1 MNTLRSVPTVG
12 MICFIVD
19 AELYRV
25 LKRIGYRISEELVL
39 SLTVLGGALLLTAA
53 IVFLVRRSALDA
65 PTRRCGVLLPVAAAC
80 YCWRVYG
87 RLPISLALFF
97 ETPVVVGPAAF
108 GVFALLVASFL
119 IFCKCVRPIRAVA
132 MHVAKLLALVP
143 TVVFLLW
150 LPLFFMFSLSACRT
164 RWIETPSPDDAH
176 IADITLED
184 YGAVGGSAYVC
195 IRKRTIGEGIF
206 RLEGIGT
213 TVYSCSNWSTAAKL
227 QLQWTDNSHL
237 QVLVGD
243 EVVRQ
248 ASVR

>member
-25 LKRIGYRISEELVL
+25 LKRFGYRISDELVL
-39 SLTVLGGALLLTAA
+39 ALTVLGGALLLTAA
-53 IVFLVRRSALDA
+53 IVFLVRRSALDT
-65 PTRRCGVLLPVAAAC
+65 PTRRCGVLRPVAAAC

-97 ETPVVVGPAAF
+97 ETPVVVGAAAF

-119 IFCKCVRPIRAVA
+119 IFCRCVRPIRAVA

-150 LPLFFMFSLSACRT
+150 LPLFFLLSSFFDIT
-164 RWIETPSPDDAH
+164 RFAETPSPDDAH
-176 IADITLED
+176 IAYIMLED
-184 YGAVGGSAYVC
+184 HGAMGDAAYAC
-195 IRKRTIGEGIF
+195 IRNRTIGDGIF
-206 RLEGIGT
+206 RLEGVGRA
-213 TVYSCSNWSTAAKL
+213 VYACSCRTAL
-227 QLQWTDNSHL
+227 ELRLQWTDNSHL

>member
-97 ETPVVVGPAAF
+97 ETPVVVGIAIF
-108 GVFALLVASFL
+108 GVLAMLVAAVL
-119 IFCKCVRPIRAVA
+119 IFCRCVRPIRAVA

-143 TVVFLLW
+143 MLVFLLW
-150 LPLFFMFSLSACRT
+150 LPLFFLLSSFSDITKFA
-164 RWIETPSPDDAH
+164 ETPSPDDAH
-176 IADITLED
+176 IAYIMLED
-184 YGAVGGSAYVC
+184 HGAMGDAAYAC
-195 IRKRTIGEGIF
+195 IRNRTIGEGIF

>member
-25 LKRIGYRISEELVL
+25 LKRIGYRISDELVL
-39 SLTVLGGALLLTAA
+39 ALTVLGGALLLTAA

-97 ETPVVVGPAAF
+97 ETPVVVGAAAF

-119 IFCKCVRPIRAVA
+119 IFCRCVRPIRAVA

-143 TVVFLLW
+143 MLVFLLW
-150 LPLFFMFSLSACRT
+150 LPLFFLLSSFSDIT
-164 RWIETPSPDDAH
+164 RFAETPSPDDAH
-176 IADITLED
+176 IAYIMLED
-184 YGAVGGSAYVC
+184 HGAMGDAAYAC
-195 IRKRTIGEGIF
+195 IRNRTIGDGIF
-206 RLEGIGT
+206 RLEGVGRA
-213 TVYSCSNWSTAAKL
+213 VYACSCRTAL
-227 QLQWTDNSHL
+227 ELRLQWTDNSHL

>member
-39 SLTVLGGALLLTAA
+39 ALTVLGGALLLTAA

-97 ETPVVVGPAAF
+97 ETPVVVGAAAF

-119 IFCKCVRPIRAVA
+119 IFCRCVRPIRAVA

-143 TVVFLLW
+143 MLVFLLW
-150 LPLFFMFSLSACRT
+150 LPLFFLLSSFSDIT
-164 RWIETPSPDDAH
+164 RFAETPSPDDAH
-176 IADITLED
+176 IAYIMLED
-184 YGAVGGSAYVC
+184 HGAMGDAAYAC
-195 IRKRTIGEGIF
+195 IRNRTIGDGIF
-206 RLEGIGT
+206 RLEGVGRA
-213 TVYSCSNWSTAAKL
+213 VYACSCRTAL
-227 QLQWTDNSHL
+227 ELRLQWTDNSHL

>member
-25 LKRIGYRISEELVL
+25 LKRFGYRISDELVL
-39 SLTVLGGALLLTAA
+39 ALTVLGGALFLTAA

-80 YCWRVYG
+80 YCWRVLG

-97 ETPVVVGPAAF
+97 ETPVVVGAAAF
-108 GVFALLVASFL
+108 GVFALLVAAVL
-119 IFCKCVRPIRAVA
+119 IFCRCVRPIRAVA

-143 TVVFLLW
+143 MLVFLLW
-150 LPLFFMFSLSACRT
+150 LPLFFLLSSFSDIT
-164 RWIETPSPDDAH
+164 RFAETPSPDDTH
-176 IADITLED
+176 IAYIMLED
-184 YGAVGGSAYVC
+184 HGAMGDAAYAC
-195 IRKRTIGEGIF
+195 IRKRTIGDGIF
-206 RLEGIGT
+206 RLEGVGRA
-213 TVYSCSNWSTAAKL
+213 VYACSCRTAL
-227 QLQWTDNSHL
+227 ELRLQWTDNSHL

-243 EVVRQ
+243 EAVRQ
-248 ASVR
+248 AYVR

>member
-25 LKRIGYRISEELVL
+25 LKRIGYRISDELVL
-39 SLTVLGGALLLTAA
+39 ALTVLGGALLLTAA

-97 ETPVVVGPAAF
+97 ETPVVVGAAAF

-119 IFCKCVRPIRAVA
+119 IFCRCVRPIRAVA

-143 TVVFLLW
+143 MLVFLLW
-150 LPLFFMFSLSACRT
+150 LPLFFLLSSFSDIT
-164 RWIETPSPDDAH
+164 RFAETPSPDDP
-176 IADITLED
+176 ISRI
-184 YGAVGGSAYVC
+184 
-195 IRKRTIGEGIF
+195 
-206 RLEGIGT
+206 
-213 TVYSCSNWSTAAKL
+213 
-227 QLQWTDNSHL
+227 
-237 QVLVGD
+237 
-243 EVVRQ
+243 
-248 ASVR
+248 

>member
-25 LKRIGYRISEELVL
+25 LKRFGYRISDELVL
-39 SLTVLGGALLLTAA
+39 ALTVLGGALLLTAA
-53 IVFLVRRSALDA
+53 IVFLVRRSALDT

-97 ETPVVVGPAAF
+97 ETPVVVGAAAF

-119 IFCKCVRPIRAVA
+119 IFCRCVRPIRAVA

-150 LPLFFMFSLSACRT
+150 LPLFFLLSSFSDIT
-164 RWIETPSPDDAH
+164 RFAETPSPDDAH
-176 IADITLED
+176 IAYIMLED
-184 YGAVGGSAYVC
+184 HGAMGDAAYAC
-195 IRKRTIGEGIF
+195 IRNRTIGDGIF
-206 RLEGIGT
+206 RLEGVGRA
-213 TVYSCSNWSTAAKL
+213 VYACSCRTAL
-227 QLQWTDNSHL
+227 ELRLQWTDNSHL

>member
-1 MNTLRSVPTVG
+1 MNRLRSVPTVG

-25 LKRIGYRISEELVL
+25 LKRFGYRISDELVL
-39 SLTVLGGALLLTAA
+39 ALTVLGGALLLTAA

-80 YCWRVYG
+80 YCWRVLG

-97 ETPVVVGPAAF
+97 ETPVVVGAAAF

-119 IFCKCVRPIRAVA
+119 IFCRCVRPIRAVA

-143 TVVFLLW
+143 TVAFLLW
-150 LPLFFMFSLSACRT
+150 LPLFFLLSSLSDIT
-164 RWIETPSPDDAH
+164 RFAETPSPDDTH
-176 IADITLED
+176 IAYIMLED
-184 YGAVGGSAYVC
+184 HGAMGDAAYAC
-195 IRKRTIGEGIF
+195 IRNRTIGDGIF
-206 RLEGIGT
+206 RLEGVGRA
-213 TVYSCSNWSTAAKL
+213 VYACSCRTAL
-227 QLQWTDNSHL
+227 ELRLQWTDNSHL
-237 QVLVGD
+237 QVLAGD
-243 EVVRQ
+243 EVVKQ

>member
-25 LKRIGYRISEELVL
+25 LKRFGYRISDELVL
-39 SLTVLGGALLLTAA
+39 ALTVLGGALLLTAA

-150 LPLFFMFSLSACRT
+150 LPLFFLLSSFSDIT
-164 RWIETPSPDDAH
+164 RFAETPSPDDAH
-176 IADITLED
+176 IAYIMLED
-184 YGAVGGSAYVC
+184 HGAMGDAAYAC
-195 IRKRTIGEGIF
+195 IRNRTIGDGIF
-206 RLEGIGT
+206 RLEGVGRA
-213 TVYSCSNWSTAAKL
+213 VYACSCRTALEL

>member
-25 LKRIGYRISEELVL
+25 LKRIGYRISDELVL
-39 SLTVLGGALLLTAA
+39 ALTVLGGALLLTAA
-53 IVFLVRRSALDA
+53 IVFLVRRSALDT
-65 PTRRCGVLLPVAAAC
+65 PTRCCGVLLPVAAAC

-97 ETPVVVGPAAF
+97 ETPVVVGAAAF

-119 IFCKCVRPIRAVA
+119 IFCRCVRPIRAVA

-150 LPLFFMFSLSACRT
+150 LPLFFLLSSFSDIT
-164 RWIETPSPDDAH
+164 RFAETPSPDDAH
-176 IADITLED
+176 IAYIMLED
-184 YGAVGGSAYVC
+184 HGAMGDAAYAC
-195 IRKRTIGEGIF
+195 IRNRTIGDGIF
-206 RLEGIGT
+206 RLEGVGRA
-213 TVYSCSNWSTAAKL
+213 VYACSCRTAL
-227 QLQWTDNSHL
+227 ELRLQWTDNSHL

-243 EVVRQ
+243 DVVRQ
-248 ASVR
+248 AYVR

>member
-39 SLTVLGGALLLTAA
+39 ALTVLGGALLLTAA

-80 YCWRVYG
+80 YCWRVLG

-143 TVVFLLW
+143 MLVFLLW
-150 LPLFFMFSLSACRT
+150 LPLFFLLSSFSDIT
-164 RWIETPSPDDAH
+164 RFAETPSPDDAH
-176 IADITLED
+176 IAYIMLED
-184 YGAVGGSAYVC
+184 HGAMGDAAYAC
-195 IRKRTIGEGIF
+195 IRNRTIGDGIF
-206 RLEGIGT
+206 RLEGVGRA
-213 TVYSCSNWSTAAKL
+213 VYACSCRTAL
-227 QLQWTDNSHL
+227 ELRLQWTDNSHL

>member
-1 MNTLRSVPTVG
+1 M
-12 MICFIVD
+12 
-19 AELYRV
+19 
-25 LKRIGYRISEELVL
+25 
-39 SLTVLGGALLLTAA
+39 
-53 IVFLVRRSALDA
+53 
-65 PTRRCGVLLPVAAAC
+65 
-80 YCWRVYG
+80 
-87 RLPISLALFF
+87 
-97 ETPVVVGPAAF
+97 VGPAAF

>member
-25 LKRIGYRISEELVL
+25 LKRFGYRISDELVL
-39 SLTVLGGALLLTAA
+39 ALTVLGGALLLTAA

-80 YCWRVYG
+80 YCWRVLG

-97 ETPVVVGPAAF
+97 ETPVVVGIAIF

-119 IFCKCVRPIRAVA
+119 IFCRCVRPIRAVA

-143 TVVFLLW
+143 MLVFLLW
-150 LPLFFMFSLSACRT
+150 LPLFFLLSSFSDIT
-164 RWIETPSPDDAH
+164 RFAETPSPDDTH
-176 IADITLED
+176 IAYIMLED
-184 YGAVGGSAYVC
+184 HGAMGDAAYAC
-195 IRKRTIGEGIF
+195 IRKRTIGNGIF
-206 RLEGIGT
+206 RLEGVGRA
-213 TVYSCSNWSTAAKL
+213 VYACSCRTAL
-227 QLQWTDNSHL
+227 ELRLQWTDNSHL

-243 EVVRQ
+243 EAVRQ
-248 ASVR
+248 AYVR

>member
-25 LKRIGYRISEELVL
+25 LKRIGYRISDELVFV
-39 SLTVLGGALLLTAA
+39 LTVLGGILLLTAA
-53 IVFLVRRSALDA
+53 IVFLVRRSALDT

-97 ETPVVVGPAAF
+97 ETPVVVGIAIF
-108 GVFALLVASFL
+108 GVLAMLVAAVL
-119 IFCKCVRPIRAVA
+119 IFCRCVRPIRAVA

-143 TVVFLLW
+143 MLVFLLW
-150 LPLFFMFSLSACRT
+150 LPLFFLLSSFSDIT
-164 RWIETPSPDDAH
+164 RFAETPSPDDAH
-176 IADITLED
+176 IAYIMLED
-184 YGAVGGSAYVC
+184 HGAMGDAAYAC
-195 IRKRTIGEGIF
+195 IRNRTIGDGIF
-206 RLEGIGT
+206 RLEGVGRA
-213 TVYSCSNWSTAAKL
+213 VYACSCRTALEL

>member
-1 MNTLRSVPTVG
+1 

-25 LKRIGYRISEELVL
+25 LKRFGYRISDELVL
-39 SLTVLGGALLLTAA
+39 ALTVLGGALLLTAA

-80 YCWRVYG
+80 YCWRVLG

-97 ETPVVVGPAAF
+97 ETPVVVGAAAF

-119 IFCKCVRPIRAVA
+119 IFCRCVRPIRAVA

-143 TVVFLLW
+143 MLVFLLW
-150 LPLFFMFSLSACRT
+150 LPLFFLLSSFSDIT
-164 RWIETPSPDDAH
+164 RFAETPSPDDAH
-176 IADITLED
+176 IAYIMLED
-184 YGAVGGSAYVC
+184 YGAMGDAAYAC
-195 IRKRTIGEGIF
+195 IRNRTIGDGIF
-206 RLEGIGT
+206 RLEGVGRA
-213 TVYSCSNWSTAAKL
+213 VYACSCRTAL
-227 QLQWTDNSHL
+227 ELRLQWTDNSHL